1 MKKAKRII
9 AVLLASLGITSFAG
23 CNLADETEK
32 MADGATKVYNS
43 VEKFFVDGYGKVE
56 DKFIE
61 WFFAKDG
68 ETVEQAKDRL
78 NKNK

>member
-1 MKKAKRII
+1 MRLVVDMGYWTKVAKRII

-43 VEKFFVDGYGKVE
+43 VEKFFVDG
-56 DKFIE
+56 
-61 WFFAKDG
+61 
-68 ETVEQAKDRL
+68 
-78 NKNK
+78 